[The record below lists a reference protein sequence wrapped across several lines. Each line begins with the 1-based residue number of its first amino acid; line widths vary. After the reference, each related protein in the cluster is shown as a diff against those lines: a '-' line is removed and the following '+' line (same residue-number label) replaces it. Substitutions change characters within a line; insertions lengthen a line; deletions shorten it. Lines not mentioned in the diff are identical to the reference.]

1 MADEALGGSPHPCCS
16 EGAPRSKAGGSRAQG
31 LHGCPAVV
39 RQRIERG
46 GDKLPATA
54 NQPSVVD
61 AAAGDCR
68 IGVRSPGGGS
78 HPETSSQKYSSK
90 LLGMSGRSRTL
101 DDMASAVSEPVG
113 TFVCECVC
121 LCVCVYV
128 YVCVCVRVPMV
139 VFCGV
144 REKSPS
150 ACAMCAWA
158 WENRRQWNIM
168 LLLSEFACFHVH
180 THPRV
185 RARAANVCALA
196 SPGLS
201 QWRSRGAIARPARA
215 LELGTPAAV
224 RALSMDCSIFATSN
238 RHLCCWAYL

>member
-121 LCVCVYV
+121 LCVCVCMCM
-128 YVCVCVRVPMV
+128 CVCACVCPWLYFAGSEKRALLPVQCVPGHGRIGDSGTSCCCCRNLRVFM
-139 VFCGV
+139 FILTH
-144 REKSPS
+144 
-150 ACAMCAWA
+150 ACEHGRQMCALL
-158 WENRRQWNIM
+158 RRQGSRNGV
-168 LLLSEFACFHVH
+168 AAA
-180 THPRV
+180 RV
-185 RARAANVCALA
+185 RDP
-196 SPGLS
+196 PGLS
-201 QWRSRGAIARPARA
+201 
-215 LELGTPAAV
+215 
-224 RALSMDCSIFATSN
+224 N
-238 RHLCCWAYL
+238 